1 MPYSHCLTLEIEYEA
16 QLLDQWIMCAI
27 LSVSTYMLTF
37 VDSEGQAF
45 LLIYSIT
52 SKSSFDRIDIYRQA
66 VLRVKGPK
74 PIIALVGNKSDKTAE
89 GGLKRRWRSFGEIIW
104 LHFRGDVGDDS
115 TERGAHIHLSGSEHA
130 GYQYAG
136 YQALRREE
144 EEAAAQVPHFLK
156 CLLFR
161 FDTFL
166 LLSIFSFTVTPQ
178 ASCIQLV
185 RCKLNYF
192 PMYICICLFYPF
204 HYTVLCAVWVMWN
217 GNDRTGRKINR
228 R

>member
-89 GGLKRRWRSFGEIIW
+89 REVSKGDGAALARSFGCIFEETSAMTAQN
-104 LHFRGDVGDDS
+104 V
-115 TERGAHIHLSGSEHA
+115 EHI
-130 GYQYAG
+130 
-136 YQALRREE
+136 
-144 EEAAAQVPHFLK
+144 
-156 CLLFR
+156 
-161 FDTFL
+161 
-166 LLSIFSFTVTPQ
+166 FT
-178 ASCIQLV
+178 CLV
-185 RCKLNYF
+185 RNMRDTNTQDTK
-192 PMYICICLFYPF
+192 PSEEKKKKPQ
-204 HYTVLCAVWVMWN
+204 
-217 GNDRTGRKINR
+217 RKCHTF
-228 R
+228 